1 MIWIVIAAMTAAVI
15 AALLLPVLKRG
26 AGEGV
31 DRNAYDRA
39 VFRDQLAELDRDL
52 ERGVIGP
59 AEAEAARNEISR
71 RIIAAAER
79 PQERQAAVAP
89 AVALLCV
96 LLVPIVAI
104 PLYVKAGSPG
114 LPGVPLAARMAEAEE
129 KGDYEALIVKV
140 EQHLASN
147 PDDIEGWK
155 VLAPAY
161 RRGMRFADAVEAHR
175 NIVRLSPPDALA
187 IADYAEAMVM
197 AGQGIVSA
205 EAHDLFGKALEL
217 DPKLPKARFFD
228 GLALKQEGRM
238 EEAKA
243 AFEAFLKDTPAD
255 APWRPM
261 LVAEMQDIGAQEMGA
276 QDGGAR
282 PPALDSE
289 TIANAQSMSA
299 EDQQA
304 MIRSMVDG
312 LEERLAANPDD
323 LDGWLRLIRSR
334 AVLGEAGKAKEAYDK
349 AQAHYS
355 GNADALAQIAALA
368 KDMNLQ

>member
-1 MIWIVIAAMTAAVI
+1 MIWIVIVAMTAAVI

-71 RIIAAAER
+71 RIIAAAGR

-104 PLYVKAGSPG
+104 PLYVKSGSPG

-161 RRGMRFADAVEAHR
+161 RRGLRLADSVEAHR

-217 DPKLPKARFFD
+217 DPKLPKARFYD
-228 GLALKQEGRM
+228 ALALKQEGKTA
-238 EEAKA
+238 EAKA
-243 AFEAFLKDTPAD
+243 ALEAFLKDTPAD

-261 LVAEMQDIGAQEMGA
+261 LVAEMQDMGA
-276 QDGGAR
+276 K

-289 TIANAQSMSA
+289 TMAAAQDMSA

-304 MIRSMVDG
+304 MIRTMVDG

-334 AVLGEAGKAKEAYDK
+334 AVLGEAGKAKDAYDK

-368 KDMNLQ
+368 KDMKLQ

>member
-1 MIWIVIAAMTAAVI
+1 MIWIVFAAMTAAVI
-15 AALLLPVLKRG
+15 AFLVLPVLRRRAEDG
-26 AGEGV
+26 SV

-59 AEAEAARNEISR
+59 AEADAARNEISR
-71 RIIAAAER
+71 RLIAAAER
-79 PQERQAAVAP
+79 PQEQRAAVAP
-89 AVALLCV
+89 RLALLGV
-96 LLVPIVAI
+96 LLVPLVAL
-104 PLYVKAGSPG
+104 PLYLKAGNPG
-114 LPGVPLAARMAEAEE
+114 LPGVPLAQRMAEAEA

-140 EQHLASN
+140 EQHLARN
-147 PDDIEGWK
+147 PDDLEGWK

-161 RRGMRFADAVEAHR
+161 RRGFRLADAVEAHR
-175 NIVRLSPPDALA
+175 NIVRLSPPDAPAL
-187 IADYAEAMVM
+187 ADYAEAMVM

-205 EAHDLFGKALEL
+205 EAHDLFGKALAL

-228 GLALKQEGRM
+228 ALALKQEGKT

-243 AFEAFLKDTPAD
+243 AFEAFLADTPGD

-261 LVAEMQDIGAQEMGA
+261 LLAELQDM
-276 QDGGAR
+276 GAR
-282 PPALDSE
+282 PPALDSD
-289 TIANAQSMSA
+289 TMASAQDMA
-299 EDQQA
+299 PEDQQA

-323 LDGWLRLIRSR
+323 LEGWLRLIRSR
-334 AVLGEAGKAKEAYDK
+334 AVLGEAGKAKAAYDK
-349 AQAHYS
+349 ALAHYS

-368 KDMNLQ
+368 KDMNIP

>member
-1 MIWIVIAAMTAAVI
+1 MIWIVIVAMTAAVI

-71 RIIAAAER
+71 RIIAAAGR

-114 LPGVPLAARMAEAEE
+114 LPGVPLATRMAEAEE

-161 RRGMRFADAVEAHR
+161 RRGLRLADSVEAHR
-175 NIVRLSPPDALA
+175 NIVRLSPPDARA

-217 DPKLPKARFFD
+217 DPKLPKARFYD
-228 GLALKQEGRM
+228 ALALKQEGKTA
-238 EEAKA
+238 EAKA
-243 AFEAFLKDTPAD
+243 ALEAFLKDTPAD

-261 LVAEMQDIGAQEMGA
+261 LVAEMQDMGA
-276 QDGGAR
+276 K

-289 TIANAQSMSA
+289 TMAAAQDMSA

-304 MIRSMVDG
+304 MIRTMVDG

-334 AVLGEAGKAKEAYDK
+334 AVLGEAGKAKDAYDK

-368 KDMNLQ
+368 KDMKLQ

>member
-1 MIWIVIAAMTAAVI
+1 MIWIVFAAMTLGVI
-15 AALLLPVLKRG
+15 AVLLLPVLRRG
-26 AGEGV
+26 TGADGA

-59 AEAEAARNEISR
+59 AEAEAARNEVSR
-71 RIIAAAER
+71 RLIAAAGQPGR
-79 PQERQAAVAP
+79 KPGMTAPAFAIAAVLIVP
-89 AVALLCV
+89 LVAL
-96 LLVPIVAI
+96 
-104 PLYVKAGSPG
+104 PLYLKAGNPG
-114 LPGVPLAARMAEAEE
+114 LPGVPLSQRMAEAEE

-140 EQHLASN
+140 EQHLAQN
-147 PDDIEGWK
+147 PDDLDGWK

-161 RRGMRFADAVEAHR
+161 TRGFRLLDAAEAHR
-175 NIVRLSPPDALA
+175 NIVRLSPPDAMT
-187 IADYAEAMVM
+187 IANYAEALVM

-205 EAHDLFGKALEL
+205 EAHELFGKALAL

-228 GLALKQEGRM
+228 ALALKQEGKT

-243 AFEAFLKDTPAD
+243 AFDAFLNDTPED

-261 LVAEMQDIGAQEMGA
+261 LLAEMQNLGAK
-276 QDGGAR
+276 
-282 PPALDSE
+282 PPALDSQ
-289 TIANAQSMSA
+289 TMKDAAGMSP

-312 LEERLAANPDD
+312 LEEKLAANPDD

-334 AVLGEAGKAKEAYDK
+334 AVLGDTAKARAAYDK
-349 AQAHYS
+349 ALAQYS
-355 GNADALAQIAALA
+355 GNADALAQIASLA

>member
-1 MIWIVIAAMTAAVI
+1 MIWIVFAAMTLGVI
-15 AALLLPVLKRG
+15 ALLLLPVLRRQ
-26 AGEGV
+26 AGEGDA

-71 RIIAAAER
+71 RLIAAAAEPPR
-79 PQERQAAVAP
+79 KQAMVAP
-89 AVALLCV
+89 ALAVLAV
-96 LLVPIVAI
+96 LLVPLAAL
-104 PLYVKAGSPG
+104 PLYFKAGSPQ
-114 LPGVPLAARMAEAEE
+114 LPGVPLSERMAEAEAR
-129 KGDYEALIVKV
+129 GDYEALVVKV
-140 EQHLASN
+140 EQHLARN
-147 PDDIEGWK
+147 PDDLEGWK

-161 RRGMRFADAVEAHR
+161 ARGFRWADAMEAHR
-175 NIVRLSPPDALA
+175 NIVRLSPPDAAA

-205 EAHDLFGKALEL
+205 EAHDLFGKALAL

-228 GLALKQEGRM
+228 ALALKQEGKT

-243 AFEAFLKDTPAD
+243 AFEAFLKDSPED

-261 LVAEMQDIGAQEMGA
+261 LLAELQAMGA
-276 QDGGAR
+276 K
-282 PPALDSE
+282 PPALDAG
-289 TIANAQSMSA
+289 TIADAQNMA
-299 EDQQA
+299 PEDQQA
-304 MIRSMVDG
+304 MIRTMVDG

-334 AVLGEAGKAKEAYDK
+334 AVLGEADKAKSAYDR
-349 AQAHYS
+349 ALAHYS
-355 GNADALAQIAALA
+355 GNADALAQIAALG
-368 KDMNLQ
+368 KEVNIP

>member
-1 MIWIVIAAMTAAVI
+1 MIWFVFAAMTALVI
-15 AALLLPVLKRG
+15 AALILPMLRRG
-26 AGEGV
+26 AGGAEA
-31 DRNAYDRA
+31 DRNAFDRA

-71 RIIAAAER
+71 RLIAAAEQ
-79 PQERQAAVAP
+79 PVAKPAAVAP
-89 AVALLCV
+89 ALALAAV
-96 LLVPIVAI
+96 LIVPIVAL
-104 PLYVKAGSPG
+104 PLYMKAGSPQ
-114 LPGVPLAARMAEAEE
+114 LPGVPLDQRMAEAEE

-140 EQHLASN
+140 EQHLAQN

-175 NIVRLSPPDALA
+175 NIVRLSPPDAA
-187 IADYAEAMVM
+187 AFADYAEAMVM
-197 AGQGIVSA
+197 AGEGMVSA
-205 EAHDLFGKALEL
+205 EAHELFGKALAL

-228 GLALKQEGRM
+228 ALALKQEGKT

-261 LVAEMQDIGAQEMGA
+261 LLAEMQDMGA
-276 QDGGAR
+276 K

-289 TIANAQSMSA
+289 TMANAQTMSP

-312 LEERLAANPDD
+312 LEEKLAANPDD

-334 AVLGEAGKAKEAYDK
+334 AVLGEPEKAKAAYDK
-349 AQAHYS
+349 ALAQYS

-368 KDMNLQ
+368 KDMNIP